1 MGVSGADLD
10 VLALVAAAPDFHK
23 SSRRPSIRPTSWRSA
38 RNRRARTARE
48 AVEVAGGVVLGTVPA
63 GTTEAQGDDMNSVV
77 EVAGEHSR
85 GETDAADFAQDERR
99 RIIEEARD
107 LDEWEP
113 ANSDYNSDDD
123 ANTRIKKNL

>member
-1 MGVSGADLD
+1 MLGQLQRIQPEALD
-10 VLALVAAAPDFHK
+10 APDFVGIGAK
-23 SSRRPSIRPTSWRSA
+23 PARQDGQRGRRNGGGSPWVPSTP
-38 RNRRARTARE
+38 
-48 AVEVAGGVVLGTVPA
+48 V

>member
-1 MGVSGADLD
+1 
-10 VLALVAAAPDFHK
+10 
-23 SSRRPSIRPTSWRSA
+23 
-38 RNRRARTARE
+38 
-48 AVEVAGGVVLGTVPA
+48 
-63 GTTEAQGDDMNSVV
+63 MNSVV

>member
-1 MGVSGADLD
+1 MVVEAPKTARAVRETGYIASTWCGGTSGVEKADLSRLNGRD
-10 VLALVAAAPDFHK
+10 LVIWPDASKAGRKAAATAAQKAYDAGA
-23 SSRRPSIRPTSWRSA
+23 RSIRF
-38 RNRRARTARE
+38 
-48 AVEVAGGVVLGTVPA
+48 
-63 GTTEAQGDDMNSVV
+63 
-77 EVAGEHSR
+77 VAGEHSR
-85 GETDAADFAQDERR
+85 GETDEDAADFAQDERR